1 MERVAGVAEADDEA
15 GVVGLASL
23 GDLEGLDGVGV
34 GVGVRM
40 AVVGTVVVV
49 AVVTGVF

>member
-1 MERVAGVAEADDEA
+1 MERVAEADDEA

-23 GDLEGLDGVGV
+23 GDLEGLGGV

-40 AVVGTVVVV
+40 AVVGIVVVV